1 MVVYNSGTSVS
12 PSFPRL
18 VIAKKV
24 KENFFSSRRK
34 LKYENAKM

>member
-18 VIAKKV
+18 VIAKKL
-24 KENFFSSRRK
+24 KKTFFLLEGS
-34 LKYENAKM
+34 